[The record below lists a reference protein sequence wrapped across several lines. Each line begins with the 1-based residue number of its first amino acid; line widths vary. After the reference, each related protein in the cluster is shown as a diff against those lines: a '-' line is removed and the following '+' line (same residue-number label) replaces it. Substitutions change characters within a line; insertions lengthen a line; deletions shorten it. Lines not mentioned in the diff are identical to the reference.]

1 MARFIVGPN
10 DWNFRDAYQQASDGD
25 TLELQ
30 DNTRVDL
37 GSSVF
42 QINKSLEIVGQM
54 TAAKDLTCYIDGAIA
69 ITNQAQV
76 TLRRIIFRA
85 EIDRVM
91 LSVDNASL
99 KLS

>member
-25 TLELQ
+25 ILELE

-42 QINKSLEIVGQM
+42 QINKSLEIVG
-54 TAAKDLTCYIDGAIA
+54 
-69 ITNQAQV
+69 
-76 TLRRIIFRA
+76 
-85 EIDRVM
+85 
-91 LSVDNASL
+91 
-99 KLS
+99 

>member
-25 TLELQ
+25 ILELQ

-54 TAAKDLTCYIDGAIA
+54 TVAKDLLLYRRSNCYY
-69 ITNQAQV
+69 Q
-76 TLRRIIFRA
+76 
-85 EIDRVM
+85 
-91 LSVDNASL
+91 LSSGYFTPDN
-99 KLS
+99 LSG